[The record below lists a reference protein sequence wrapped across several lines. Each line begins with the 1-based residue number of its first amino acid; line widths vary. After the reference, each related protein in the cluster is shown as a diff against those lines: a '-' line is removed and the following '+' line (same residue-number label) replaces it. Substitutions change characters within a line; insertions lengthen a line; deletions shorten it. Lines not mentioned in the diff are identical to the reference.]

1 MSYKRRQQLLFI
13 LLTSFVASL
22 IIFDL
27 AHNVIYNNLMNLV
40 LLFIFGFI
48 FLLDNDLKLRFN
60 NFILAYLLFTSF
72 ALSSI
77 FWAVDFDLAL
87 SYSLR
92 LVVAFVNIWMVY
104 TIITHYKIHNA
115 ILYGILTGAFF
126 NYLIAFGIIHVNYEI
141 YEFGRFLGT
150 EGNSNKLAKVI
161 LLAIFAT
168 IVLLSLDTTNKYFKI
183 YLRFSILLSLY
194 VIFLTV
200 SKKAIILA
208 PILLLSTVSL
218 KELKLKNIII
228 FLITAVVLIKVF
240 FTYMDFSY
248 LNGILNILD
257 KRFEGLFHML
267 EGGKGDAS
275 SGERA
280 YLIKEG
286 FNIFMDNPVFGT
298 GLNTFRVF
306 LGKYAHNNYL
316 ELLVDVGII
325 GFVLFYAIYG
335 IVFLE
340 IKKMSKSKLRR
351 YMLIMVF
358 ILLLMDLATVSYFNK
373 LILLVLLYI
382 YFVAKNNQK
391 EQSYE

>member
-1 MSYKRRQQLLFI
+1 MTYDGRRKLFFI
-13 LLTSFVASL
+13 LLTLFIASL
-22 IIFDL
+22 IVFDL
-27 AHNVIYNNLMNLV
+27 SHNVIYNNLMNLI
-40 LLFIFGFI
+40 LLSVFGFI
-48 FLLDNDLKLRFN
+48 FLLDKELHLRFN
-60 NFILAYLLFTSF
+60 SFILAYLLFTSF

-92 LVVAFVNIWMVY
+92 LVVAFINIWMVY
-104 TIITHYKIHNA
+104 TIISHYKIHNA
-115 ILYGILTGAFF
+115 ILYGILIGAFF

-150 EGNSNKLAKVI
+150 EGNSNKLAKVM
-161 LLAIFAT
+161 LLTIFAS
-168 IVLLSLDTTNKYFKI
+168 IVLLSLDTTNKYLKV

-208 PILLLSTVSL
+208 PILLLSTISF
-218 KELKLKNIII
+218 KEVKLKNIVIS
-228 FLITAVVLIKVF
+228 FLTVAVLIKIF
-240 FTYMDFSY
+240 FTYMDFNY
-248 LNGILNILD
+248 LNSVLD
-257 KRFEGLFHML
+257 IFEKRFAGLFHIL
-267 EGGKGDAS
+267 EGGRGDAS

-316 ELLVDVGII
+316 ELLVDVGMI

-340 IKKMSKSKLRR
+340 IKKMNKSKLRR
-351 YMLIMVF
+351 YMLIMVI

-391 EQSYE
+391 EQSL